1 MAPVSGAI
9 FLRQAADFTNVCDKS
24 ARTAVHGNYGFA
36 SWHIAYKNESIALLN
51 EKGAHWGTALRYRDR
66 QPIGDG
72 TWVCPMTSLCY
83 AWQIRNWPKGAD
95 AAPTG
100 PFYNSNL

>member
-9 FLRQAADFTNVCDKS
+9 FFAAAAAFTNVCDKS
-24 ARTAVHGNYGFA
+24 ARTAIHSNYGFA

-51 EKGAHWGTALRYRDR
+51 EKGRIWGTALGYRDR

-72 TWVCPMTSLCY
+72 TWVRPMTSHCY
-83 AWQIRNWPKGAD
+83 A
-95 AAPTG
+95 
-100 PFYNSNL
+100 